1 MTKYAVIICET
12 YDGEN
17 SEFLV
22 ASHIFDTEARA
33 EQAGEEYCTRLK
45 DKALS
50 YAGMFEVFHLVYP
63 TNGPRPVGEFY
74 STISNEVVYFHETE
88 AEVTR
93 LINECNHTK
102 LSHCE

>member
-1 MTKYAVIICET
+1 MTKYAVIIYET
-12 YDGEN
+12 YDN
-17 SEFLV
+17 VISEALF
-22 ASHIFDTEARA
+22 ASLIFDTEAQA
-33 EQAGEEYCTRLK
+33 EQVGEEYCMRLK
-45 DKALS
+45 DKAR
-50 YAGMFEVFHLVYP
+50 YYGGTFEAFHLVYP

>member
-1 MTKYAVIICET
+1 MTKYTVIINET

-17 SEFLV
+17 FEALF
-22 ASHIFDTEARA
+22 ASLIFDTEAQA

-45 DKALS
+45 DKARY
-50 YAGMFEVFHLVYP
+50 YAGSFDVFHLVYP

-102 LSHCE
+102 LPHCE